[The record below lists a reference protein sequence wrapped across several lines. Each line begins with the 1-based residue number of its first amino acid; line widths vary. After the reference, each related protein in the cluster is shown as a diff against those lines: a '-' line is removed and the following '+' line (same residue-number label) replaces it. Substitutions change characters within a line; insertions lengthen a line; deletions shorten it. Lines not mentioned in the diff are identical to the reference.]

1 MSLRWIPLLA
11 CLLSLAHGFEVT
23 KNVNDGRP
31 PVEKVLIFA
40 KDKPA
45 THLAFAGAGAPA
57 LAADGTLVAV
67 ITGSGAIAPRITWQ
81 PGDGRPAAFD
91 ITAYTYLIIT
101 CRLEGSMKETNAKG
115 QVSEKRP
122 DNLWFGVNLYNA
134 AGERIGGASLADVNP
149 VKEGVTPAETV
160 ELRVPL
166 VMFHS
171 SPLEDRKAAAIGS
184 DWGPTRANQARD
196 FRWVIDRIAL
206 AD

>member
-1 MSLRWIPLLA
+1 MPLRWLPLLA
-11 CLLSLAHGFEVT
+11 CLLSLAPAFEIT
-23 KNVNDGRP
+23 RNVNDGRP
-31 PVEKVLIFA
+31 PVEQVLLFA
-40 KDKPA
+40 KGQPA
-45 THLAFAGAGAPA
+45 AHLAFSGAGEPA
-57 LAADGTLVAV
+57 LAADGAIVAA
-67 ITGSGAIAPRITWQ
+67 ITGSGAVAPRITWQ

-101 CRLEGSMKETNAKG
+101 CRLEGCVKETNAKG
-115 QVSEKRP
+115 QISEKRP

-184 DWGPTRANQARD
+184 DWGATRANQARD